1 MDARDGGHGFGPP
14 PRQVRPR
21 VKASTA
27 RTFCAPPPFNELKV
41 PRVLDVEFTQ
51 QGRRLPPSG

>member
-1 MDARDGGHGFGPP
+1 MALAPPAGPP
-14 PRQVRPR
+14 SREGFHRSHVLRT
-21 VKASTA
+21 TA
-27 RTFCAPPPFNELKV
+27 FNELKV